1 MITFKPTDVVEIAR
15 TYIGAPFRHQG
26 RSKVYGVD
34 CVGLLVCVLWEMDI
48 KVDDIA
54 NYNGLVDADL
64 LRSKLDTT
72 LDELPLTLA
81 MEGNT
86 QIMKQIYLPGD
97 ILLLRIGK
105 NPQHIGIVTDIGI
118 IHTHEGSGQVVET
131 SLGKW
136 KERIVTAYHIYGVE
150 K

>member
-1 MITFKPTDVVEIAR
+1 MKRSEVVEIAR
-15 TYIGAPFRHQG
+15 TYIGTPFRHQG

-34 CVGLLVCVLWEMDI
+34 CVGLLVCVLWECNI

-54 NYNGLVDADL
+54 SYNGLVDAGL
-64 LRSKLDTT
+64 LRSKLDLT
-72 LDELPLTLA
+72 LDEIPLTIG
-81 MEGNT
+81 MNGNV
-86 QIMKQIYLPGD
+86 QVGYYDYKPGD

-118 IHTHEGSGQVVET
+118 IHTHEGSGYVVET

-150 K
+150 E